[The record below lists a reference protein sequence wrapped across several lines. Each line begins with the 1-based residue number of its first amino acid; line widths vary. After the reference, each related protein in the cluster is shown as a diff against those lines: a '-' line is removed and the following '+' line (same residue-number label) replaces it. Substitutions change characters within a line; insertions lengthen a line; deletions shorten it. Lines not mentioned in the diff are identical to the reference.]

1 MDALCQDCLRVVSRD
16 SSRCECGGDV
26 CSCQSC
32 MECVKFL
39 EEGCRDSS
47 RLGLL
52 ISLKGLLWSRE
63 RGAYGGR
70 SDEPEKA

>member
-39 EEGCRDSS
+39 EE
-47 RLGLL
+47 RLPGLFPAWP
-52 ISLKGLLWSRE
+52 SDLWSRE